1 MILIDHIIFD
11 KLHVLLQITDQ
22 LWELMLTEI
31 QVHGL
36 FNDLTWKI
44 IMDEMQHL
52 KVSFYFWKNEKSHIW
67 KYISFMENNKEI
79 VLRFFNLKLFF
90 KPSHAQLIWKL

>member
-36 FNDLTWKI
+36 FNDLT
-44 IMDEMQHL
+44 
-52 KVSFYFWKNEKSHIW
+52 
-67 KYISFMENNKEI
+67 
-79 VLRFFNLKLFF
+79 
-90 KPSHAQLIWKL
+90 